1 MLKVITESG
10 AIYYVAET
18 CVGAPVRGGSKKL
31 QASYLWIP
39 MTVGRS
45 MQIYTPERIPQN
57 PDAVVPGVF
66 SSSIVSIEEISD
78 ETRS

>member
-10 AIYYVAET
+10 AIYYVAEN
-18 CVGAPVRGGSKKL
+18 CVGAPVMGGSKEL

-39 MTVGRS
+39 MTIGRS

-57 PDAVVPGVF
+57 PDAIVPGVF
-66 SSSIVSIEEISD
+66 STSIVSIEEID
-78 ETRS
+78 DDQN